1 MNLIVQRL
9 PVAGMTVDTGT
20 GGDFAPGI
28 GAEIPDKYVLD
39 MLDWACKLAYE
50 KGDEETFNMNLAT
63 YWEKQFTDKFG
74 VKPSARVEE
83 LRRKFP
89 RGLRMNP
96 QEFGFSD
103 Y

>member
-1 MNLIVQRL
+1 
-9 PVAGMTVDTGT
+9 
-20 GGDFAPGI
+20 
-28 GAEIPDKYVLD
+28 